1 MTIDIFGF
9 FLGDKIFPETPN
21 ILSQQFNFLIELNDL
36 LVRSEKVLDVSFSEY
51 SLRFLLLVWILK
63 GYKVF
68 NISLVY
74 QSHYSRNHIFLFTPS
89 MLKCSCQRIRREQLS
104 SSVSLTSSLCVSDI
118 FDDPL

>member
-51 SLRFLLLVWILK
+51 SLRFLLLV
-63 GYKVF
+63 
-68 NISLVY
+68 
-74 QSHYSRNHIFLFTPS
+74 
-89 MLKCSCQRIRREQLS
+89 
-104 SSVSLTSSLCVSDI
+104 
-118 FDDPL
+118 